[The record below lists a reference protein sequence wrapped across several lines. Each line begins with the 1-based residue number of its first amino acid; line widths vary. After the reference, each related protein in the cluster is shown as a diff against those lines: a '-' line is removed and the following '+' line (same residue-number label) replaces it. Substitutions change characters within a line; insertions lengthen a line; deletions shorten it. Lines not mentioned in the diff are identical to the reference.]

1 MSTSPLQAL
10 RTLLFVP
17 GDRPER
23 FDKALAC
30 GADAIALDLEDA
42 VLPESKSNARA
53 AIANWTGERS
63 ARVLLRINSADTVWF
78 EDDLR
83 QAREAGYLEI
93 MLPKADDP
101 DAIARIR
108 AALGPQAGIYPLV
121 ETVLGTTRMRE
132 LARQS
137 GVRRL
142 VFGTVDFSRD
152 SGIQHEDGWLPIRV
166 EMVLASRLAG
176 CASPIDGTLLGWNDP
191 ELLRAQAA
199 RSRSL
204 GFGGR
209 LCIHPA
215 QVAPIRAGMQPSA
228 EELAWAQRVLDAVA
242 SARHGAIVVDGKLVD
257 KPVVDLARDWLA
269 QARD

>member
-1 MSTSPLQAL
+1 MTLQTL

-23 FDKALAC
+23 FEKALQA

-42 VLPESKSNARA
+42 VLPEGKAGARQ
-53 AIANWTGERS
+53 AIAGWAGPMS
-63 ARVLLRINSADTVWF
+63 SRVILRINGADSPWF
-78 EDDLR
+78 EDDLAL
-83 QAREAGYLEI
+83 ARERGLTEI
-93 MLPKADDP
+93 MLPKASDP
-101 DAIARIR
+101 GAIQAITAR
-108 AALGPQAGIYPLV
+108 LGPTSGVYPLV
-121 ETVLGTTRMRE
+121 ETVQGVARMRE
-132 LARQS
+132 LAAAD

-142 VFGTVDFSRD
+142 IFGTVDFSRD
-152 SGIQHEDGWLPIRV
+152 SGIQNEEGWLPIRV

-176 CASPIDGTLLGWNDP
+176 RASPIDGTLLGWNDP
-191 ELLRAQAA
+191 QALRAQAA

-215 QVAPIRAGMQPSA
+215 QIAPIREGMQPSA
-228 EELAWAQRVLDAVA
+228 DELAWAERVINAVEVA
-242 SARHGAIVVDGKLVD
+242 HHGAIVVDGKLVD

-269 QARD
+269 QSRV

>member
-1 MSTSPLQAL
+1 MNRSPLPTL

-23 FDKALAC
+23 FDKAQAC

-42 VLPESKSNARA
+42 VLPESKASARS
-53 AIANWTGERS
+53 AIANWKGERS
-63 ARVLLRINSADTVWF
+63 PRVILRINAADTPWF

-83 QAREAGYLEI
+83 QAREAGYREI
-93 MLPKADDP
+93 MLPKAADP

-108 AALGPQAGIYPLV
+108 AVLGQEAGIYPLV
-121 ETVLGTTRMRE
+121 ETALGSTRMRE
-132 LARQS
+132 LAGAP

-152 SGIQHEDGWLPIRV
+152 TGIQNEEGWLPVRI
-166 EMVLASRLAG
+166 EMVIASRIAG
-176 CASPIDGTLLGWNDP
+176 CASPIDGTLLGWSDP
-191 ELLRAQAA
+191 DYLRAQAA

-228 EELAWAQRVLDAVA
+228 EERAWAQRVLDAVA
-242 SARHGAIVVDGKLVD
+242 SAQHGAIVVDGKLVD
-257 KPVVDLARDWLA
+257 KPVVDLARDWIA
-269 QARD
+269 QGQD